1 MVLQN
6 QMVLQNRK
14 TLQNQMALQ
23 QNNLSLFQQDKTR
36 EWDKTRIPLD
46 ALKGIAILGI
56 VLYHAFP
63 SYVQGGFLGVPL
75 FFVLSGYL
83 MFTTTLQKWR
93 SGSFHICDY
102 YQNRIKKIMFPC
114 FVMVMCVCAYMTIR
128 NSPQMIGIRQQ
139 VASIFLG
146 YNNWWQIAQNASYFE
161 KHTAS
166 SPFTHLWYLS
176 VEMQFY
182 LIWPLLFWGYCRL
195 SKRKYKGD
203 IVGNA
208 KYRKLGK
215 EVYQNAKR
223 NDQRRG
229 IAGVCFGGLALLS
242 VFAMILRYVPGQDPS
257 RVYYGTDT
265 MAFNVL
271 LGILLGALRQ
281 NYSFW
286 RVQFPA
292 FWRRI
297 CSVITLCTI
306 VVLFHFV
313 YGTDSLLY
321 QGGMFV
327 ISVWYMLLINF
338 IENHKKAVTN
348 SFCANCLAV
357 VGKYSFYLYL
367 WHYPILVLL

>member
-63 SYVQGGFLGVPL
+63 SYVPGGFLGVPL

-208 KYRKLGK
+208 KYRKLDK

-292 FWRRI
+292 FWSRI

-313 YGTDSLLY
+313 YGTDPLLY